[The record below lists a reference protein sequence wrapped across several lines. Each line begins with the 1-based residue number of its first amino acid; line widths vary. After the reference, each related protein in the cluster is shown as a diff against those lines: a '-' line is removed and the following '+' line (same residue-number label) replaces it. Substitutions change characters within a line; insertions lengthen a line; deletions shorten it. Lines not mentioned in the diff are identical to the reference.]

1 MDRQYHDVIKR
12 ELGTTRSRRQVLGTA
27 AKGTIG
33 GVGAALVARGLGQNP
48 NGSGLAPG
56 VSAQEAGCAAPADV
70 KVRANIFDFQLDA
83 ERLKSLR
90 RGVAVM
96 RLRAE
101 TDPTSWTFQ
110 ANLHA
115 IPAVSEPEPTWC
127 QHASWFFFP
136 WHRMY
141 LYWFEQILR
150 EASGDPELILP
161 YWNYTD
167 DVSQRFL
174 PASLR
179 APNAPDGSFN
189 SLFEPRREPFINEGW
204 GLRASAVDTTRAF
217 ALTNFFHE
225 DGVPGAASFGGARTL
240 VPAFYTKRDNMGRLE
255 GVPHGPIHTSVG
267 GPGGSFSHT
276 FTTAGTLA
284 YRVDQSQDM
293 AGTVTVN
300 AGAAM
305 NRTDVRIFDEGIEFP
320 NLEIT
325 VGTKVKWTNEGVFS
339 HGIASD
345 DGTTFNVPS
354 LDPVGYMRSLFVSA
368 RDPVFWMHHA
378 NIDRLWNRWLE
389 PAVGGSNPPATETEW
404 MDQEFTFYRPDRSP
418 VTMKVRDVLSVYCLG
433 YRYDDDPE
441 TEPAPVEAPA
451 IVSRATPT
459 AGAEP
464 RVSMLGENSP
474 AEPIALG
481 ADRLTTP
488 IALEAPADA
497 TLRRVAMSEATPV
510 AGAVS
515 PRVVLTL
522 EGVRDTGAPAG
533 IYEIYVNLPSDADPD
548 FRGDSFVGLISLFGI
563 TAHADHGAADQ
574 QSFDITSAVRS
585 AQERGDWAGEVTVTF
600 VAQGLVPPEGQAG
613 TPAADAAEAFPRA
626 APEPW
631 VTIERI
637 TVATVE

>member
-1 MDRQYHDVIKR
+1 
-12 ELGTTRSRRQVLGTA
+12 VLSTA
-27 AKGTIG
+27 AKGAIG
-33 GVGAALVARGLGQNP
+33 GVGAALVARGLGQ
-48 NGSGLAPG
+48 GLVDSELVSGASAKESACALA
-56 VSAQEAGCAAPADV
+56 ADV

-83 ERLKSLR
+83 ERLRSLR

-96 RLRAE
+96 KSRAE

-115 IPAVSEPEPTWC
+115 IPAMLEPEPTWC

-150 EASGDPELILP
+150 EASGDPELTLP

-167 DVSQRFL
+167 DVAQRFL

-179 APNAPDGSFN
+179 ALNDPDGNLN
-189 SLFEPRREPFINEGW
+189 SLFEPRREPLINQGW
-204 GLRASAVDTTRAF
+204 GLPATAVNTARAF
-217 ALTNFFHE
+217 ELTNFFHE
-225 DGVPGAASFGGARTL
+225 DGVPGAESFGGARTFE
-240 VPAFYTKRDNMGRLE
+240 PDFYTKQANVGRLE
-255 GVPHGPIHTSVG
+255 GRPHGPVHTSVG

-276 FTTAGTLA
+276 FAAAGTFA
-284 YRVDQSQDM
+284 YRVDQNQDL

-300 AGAAM
+300 DGASM
-305 NRTDVRIFDEGIEFP
+305 NPTPVRIFDEGFDIP
-320 NLEIT
+320 ALEIT
-325 VGTKVKWTNEGVFS
+325 TGTTVIWTNEGVFA
-339 HGIASD
+339 HAIASD
-345 DGTTFNVPS
+345 DGTTFDSPS
-354 LDPVGYMRSLFVSA
+354 LGPVGYMRSLFVSA
-368 RDPVFWMHHA
+368 RDPIFWMHHA

-389 PAVGGSNPPATETEW
+389 PEVGGSNPPATETEW

-441 TEPAPVEAPA
+441 TEPAPVEAPV
-451 IVSRATPT
+451 IVSRATPA

-464 RVSMLGENSP
+464 RVSMLAENSP

-488 IALEAPADA
+488 IVLEAPADA

-522 EGVRDTGAPAG
+522 EGIRDTGAPAVT
-533 IYEIYVNLPSDADPD
+533 YEVYVNLPPDAEPEFRSDA
-548 FRGDSFVGLISLFGI
+548 FVGLINLFGLS
-563 TAHADHGAADQ
+563 AHADHGAADA
-574 QSFDITSAVRS
+574 QSFDITAAVRS
-585 AQERGDWAGEVTVTF
+585 AQERGDWAGEVSVTF
-600 VAQGLVPPEGQAG
+600 VAQGLVPPEEQAG
-613 TPAADAAEAFPRA
+613 TPVAEATEALTRA
-626 APEPW
+626 VIGPW

-637 TVATVE
+637 TVVTVE